1 MSDHGGGH
9 GGGGKGR
16 RRAQHEEHAH
26 ADERWLLT
34 YSDMITLLM
43 ALFIVMWAISS
54 VNVSKFAA
62 LRQSLREAFSGKLV
76 SGGDGIM
83 KGGTAI
89 LQPEGARVSAVKQ
102 PLQDPQTVAN
112 DKFQPS
118 SGPAAVAP
126 VGSAQAEA
134 QNLQKIASQIEKY
147 AQQHGLSDKIG
158 ATVDERG
165 VVVRLLTDKL
175 LFGAGSSDLSVASV
189 PLIESVGKIIQ
200 KTGVTNPI
208 RVEGNTDSTPIS
220 TARFR
225 SNWELSTARATSV
238 LQVLLASGIDP
249 GRMSAAGYAETRPV
263 ASNSTLNGRYLNR
276 HVDIVVLRSEGVA
289 SSSTSSATTT
299 IASLR

>member
-1 MSDHGGGH
+1 MSDHGGG

-16 RRAQHEEHAH
+16 RRAAAH
-26 ADERWLLT
+26 DEAHPDERWLLT

-83 KGGTAI
+83 KGGSAI
-89 LQPEGARVSAVKQ
+89 LAPEGARISSVKQ
-102 PLQDPQTVAN
+102 PLQDPATVA
-112 DKFQPS
+112 DAKFQAS
-118 SGPAAVAP
+118 SGPSKVAP

-134 QNLQKIASQIEKY
+134 QNLQKLAEQIQKY
-147 AQQHGLSDKIG
+147 AQRHGLADKIG

-165 VVVRLLTDKL
+165 VVIRLLTDKV
-175 LFGAGSSDLSVASV
+175 LFGAGSADLHPTAV
-189 PLIESVGKIIQ
+189 PLIKQVGKII
-200 KTGVTNPI
+200 KGIGVANPI

-220 TARFR
+220 TSRFH

-238 LQVLLASGIDP
+238 LQVVLASGVDP
-249 GRMSAAGYAETRPV
+249 NRLSAAGYADTRPV
-263 ASNSTLNGRYLNR
+263 ASNSSLSGRYLNR
-276 HVDIVVLRSEGVA
+276 HVDIVVLRSDGG
-289 SSSTSSATTT
+289 SST
-299 IASLR
+299 IASIP